1 MVAKQMH
8 GYEKVTPSDGRAT
21 VHGPVAADILTNTMR
36 RWIAILLL
44 MLLPVQAIWAAAEP
58 YCQHEHGVA
67 AHHLGHHEHEHH
79 GDDHGDGQD
88 SSKKASPMA
97 DHDHHC
103 CASLSL
109 LPPSSLAM
117 PGTLSSAKLVAAPLA
132 RYADARASRIERPQW
147 PSSL

>member
-1 MVAKQMH
+1 MKNQPCW
-8 GYEKVTPSDGRAT
+8 T
-21 VHGPVAADILTNTMR
+21 AADILTGTMR
-36 RWIAILLL
+36 RLIAIFLLL
-44 MLLPVQAIWAAAEP
+44 LLPIQAIWAAAEP

-79 GDDHGDGQD
+79 DDGQD

-109 LPPSSLAM
+109 LPPSSLTM
-117 PGTLSSAKLVAAPLA
+117 PGALPSAQLVASPLV

-147 PSSL
+147 PDSL